1 MFPILLILL
10 LIPAMSNAAQIVKVT
25 EGNPPFVQVSSE
37 DLNHI
42 ILPEAVDKAYTS
54 TEKPVDVTVEG
65 KHVFVKLLDHIYHKP
80 IEVFFVGDETY
91 SLILVPVHIPAETII
106 VTNTFADKKKALS
119 WEREYPYEETIKKL
133 ISGMATDKVPDGY
146 SVVEVNQE
154 IKTQNQDRK
163 LFLKKRYAG
172 AELAGEVYFITNMT
186 ASTFQVDEKD
196 FFAKQV
202 IAIASEENSLTAFA
216 SGNIFIIRRAGEPK

>member
-1 MFPILLILL
+1 MYPILLILL
-10 LIPAMSNAAQIVKVT
+10 LIPVMSNAAQIVKVT

-42 ILPEAVDKAYTS
+42 ILPEAVEKAYTS

-106 VTNTFADKKKALS
+106 VTNSFSDKKKALS

-146 SVVEVNQE
+146 AV
-154 IKTQNQDRK
+154 
-163 LFLKKRYAG
+163 
-172 AELAGEVYFITNMT
+172 
-186 ASTFQVDEKD
+186 
-196 FFAKQV
+196 
-202 IAIASEENSLTAFA
+202 
-216 SGNIFIIRRAGEPK
+216 